1 MDRQSLIRV
10 LADPSRYSVY
20 QELAARAAPG
30 TIGDLAG
37 RVGLH
42 PNTVRLHLEKLRDAG
57 LAQSVPDRHG
67 TVGRPQH
74 LWSLR
79 LTSPS
84 LGLEPAGMRLL
95 AHLLADLAAS
105 KAADGEDAAEVGR
118 RFAAEGTGVPSAL
131 KRSARSR
138 VSRSTECLPAV
149 LEQLASLGFEPALEP
164 VPAEPAETAVPA
176 EPAEP
181 ADSAEPADAAEP
193 SPPPERVVISF
204 ARCPFRELAAV
215 YPDLI
220 CELHRGITEGILAAS
235 GGPPGSGARLD
246 GFSTLVDPDP
256 CRAEVSVPA

>member
-20 QELAARAAPG
+20 QELAALAAPG
-30 TIGDLAG
+30 TTGDIAG

-79 LTSPS
+79 STSPS

-105 KAADGEDAAEVGR
+105 QAANAEDAAEVGR
-118 RFAAEGTGVPSAL
+118 RFAAEQTGPLRAG
-131 KRSARSR
+131 A
-138 VSRSTECLPAV
+138 TDAEPCLGAIIEP
-149 LEQLASLGFEPALEP
+149 LIEQLAALGFEPSLES
-164 VPAEPAETAVPA
+164 ATEPASATVMNLAAARP
-176 EPAEP
+176 EP
-181 ADSAEPADAAEP
+181 ADHAAAP
-193 SPPPERVVISF
+193 STAAAPPERAVISF
-204 ARCPFRELAAV
+204 ARCPFRELAVV

-220 CELHRGITEGILAAS
+220 CELHRGITEGILGAS
-235 GGPPGSGARLD
+235 AGPTGPGARLD
-246 GFSTLVDPDP
+246 AFSTLVDPDP

>member
-1 MDRQSLIRV
+1 
-10 LADPSRYSVY
+10 VY

-30 TIGDLAG
+30 TTGDLAG

-79 LTSPS
+79 STSPS

-105 KAADGEDAAEVGR
+105 KAANDEDAAGVGR
-118 RFAAEGTGVPSAL
+118 RFAAEQAGVPRAGATGVQP
-131 KRSARSR
+131 
-138 VSRSTECLPAV
+138 CLRAIIEQ
-149 LEQLASLGFEPALEP
+149 LIEQLAALGFEPTFEPTLEP
-164 VPAEPAETAVPA
+164 SLESAPEPGSEPGSEPAPEHAPA
-176 EPAEP
+176 TVMDLAAAPPEPAGQ
-181 ADSAEPADAAEP
+181 AATEP
-193 SPPPERVVISF
+193 SIAAPAPERAVISF

-220 CELHRGITEGILAAS
+220 CELHRGITEGILEAS
-235 GGPPGSGARLD
+235 GPGARLD
-246 GFSTLVDPDP
+246 AFSTLVDPDP